1 MYPEYQKV
9 AQFFS
14 TARDLLSTSL
24 TMKDIYEFATS
35 KEHKRNNAVTTLNE
49 KGRPV
54 SYNYNQY
61 KIKTHDMASKLA
73 NFVSNLEKDQ
83 VIALKIKN
91 SPNWVHAFWSIL
103 MNGFRPL
110 LIDAR
115 LPKENT
121 ENLLKQSHAV
131 AIVTGEIST
140 YSVTTINIDELN
152 QSKPQLL
159 FNPTWAN
166 NLLFC
171 SSGTTGNIKLM
182 IYSGE
187 NICNQ
192 IAAALS
198 MPEET
203 KDIMNKDEIN
213 ILAFVPFHHIFGFVA
228 VFLWYTFYGKNI
240 VFLKDMSTTEIQKTC
255 QNCDV
260 THVYAVPLFWDAIA
274 QGLLRKAALGGPD
287 KINLINKMIEFNT
300 GKISSK
306 EAGLAGT
313 KLALKQVQKMLLGN
327 KVRYCISGGGGVSNE
342 TLRTINGIGYPLY
355 NGYGMTEVGV
365 ACVELSPNVD
375 DRMKCSIGKPLYG
388 YEFKI
393 DETKSNNPG
402 EGELLIKSK
411 VIHIQEIID
420 GVLKDTNLEDGYM
433 RTGDIATK
441 DDTNRYYIKG
451 RIKDVII
458 NANGENIYP
467 DEIESY
473 FAKVEHVNKI
483 VVLGVKKGNASDAT
497 ITCVIELKSDSD
509 EQDIEEV
516 KKQCYEINSS
526 LANEKKVQVFL
537 LSKNKLPLT
546 TTMKVQRFKVKQ
558 QIINTPSNF
567 VGFDDKKAVKSFDGY
582 NMEDVEPIIK
592 QLRNIFAKTLL
603 LPIVKIND
611 DDHWIND
618 LGGDSMSYVEVCS
631 KINEEFNIAIP
642 EDMYGKLTNIN
653 EFAEEILILKG
664 ISKK

>member
-1 MYPEYQKV
+1 
-9 AQFFS
+9 
-14 TARDLLSTSL
+14 
-24 TMKDIYEFATS
+24 
-35 KEHKRNNAVTTLNE
+35 
-49 KGRPV
+49 
-54 SYNYNQY
+54 
-61 KIKTHDMASKLA
+61 
-73 NFVSNLEKDQ
+73 
-83 VIALKIKN
+83 
-91 SPNWVHAFWSIL
+91 
-103 MNGFRPL
+103 
-110 LIDAR
+110 
-115 LPKENT
+115 
-121 ENLLKQSHAV
+121 
-131 AIVTGEIST
+131 
-140 YSVTTINIDELN
+140 
-152 QSKPQLL
+152 
-159 FNPTWAN
+159 
-166 NLLFC
+166 
-171 SSGTTGNIKLM
+171 
-182 IYSGE
+182 
-187 NICNQ
+187 
-192 IAAALS
+192 
-198 MPEET
+198 
-203 KDIMNKDEIN
+203 
-213 ILAFVPFHHIFGFVA
+213 
-228 VFLWYTFYGKNI
+228 
-240 VFLKDMSTTEIQKTC
+240 
-255 QNCDV
+255 
-260 THVYAVPLFWDAIA
+260 
-274 QGLLRKAALGGPD
+274 
-287 KINLINKMIEFNT
+287 
-300 GKISSK
+300 
-306 EAGLAGT
+306 
-313 KLALKQVQKMLLGN
+313 
-327 KVRYCISGGGGVSNE
+327 
-342 TLRTINGIGYPLY
+342 
-355 NGYGMTEVGV
+355 
-365 ACVELSPNVD
+365 
-375 DRMKCSIGKPLYG
+375 MKCSIGKPLYG

-509 EQDIEEV
+509 EQAIEEV

-537 LSKNKLPLT
+537 LSKDKLPLT

-631 KINEEFNIAIP
+631 KINEEFNISIP